1 MHRSLFVDCI
11 FVLASA
17 SKKMDIF
24 VEFSNLVQKSTYEGE
39 KRKGN
44 REPSGWDVKIGF
56 LPNKFLIPPYK

>member
-44 REPSGWDVKIGF
+44 REARGSYVKA
-56 LPNKFLIPPYK
+56 